1 MTLFWDY
8 CRNMPIPETLRW
20 KFDLFR
26 SHGRIIREDY
36 DPLVDIAGNSCAAA
50 RV

>member
-8 CRNMPIPETLRW
+8 CRNMPIPETLQA
-20 KFDLFR
+20 KLDLFR
-26 SHGRIIREDY
+26 SHGRIIRESDE
-36 DPLVDIAGNSCAAA
+36 LFACAAA